1 MAYTPPLDYDNS
13 RISTYADCPM
23 KYHNKYNL
31 ALADDNGMR
40 SLNSRF
46 STHMV
51 HDPITEW
58 YFRGR
63 DWDPGPDGWQERF
76 DKIAL
81 TEEERAVKANAVYS
95 IDSATRCFA
104 HHKQQFEA
112 DFDRFEIL
120 GAENYIIDP
129 TMKFGSKPDVR
140 VKERATGKLYTI
152 EIKFSG
158 WDFILEAANI
168 NPQFLGQVNN
178 TKGNGFIVT
187 LIQPVGTKWQNFTAI
202 RQEIEPKPEEMEAW
216 RRDKVFQIQQ
226 IEESYRQ
233 NVWPK
238 NTPHACTSF
247 GGCFF
252 VGLCA
257 AGHPEG
263 MVERMPRRGDPL
275 DYLKG
280 GFSHDDDPE

>member
-1 MAYTPPLDYDNS
+1 MFEPPEDYDNS

-23 KYHNKYNL
+23 QYHNKYNL
-31 ALADDNGMR
+31 GLAEDNGQR

-46 STHMV
+46 STHMI

-58 YFRGR
+58 YFRGL
-63 DWDPGPDGWQERF
+63 DWDPGDQGW
-76 DKIAL
+76 
-81 TEEERAVKANAVYS
+81 EERMAKCLVTDEEKLVKANAVYCV
-95 IDSATRCFA
+95 DSAKRCFS
-104 HHKQQFEA
+104 HHKQQFGS
-112 DFDRFEIL
+112 DFERFTVL
-120 GAENYIIDP
+120 GAENYIVDKA
-129 TMKFGSKPDVR
+129 MRFGSKPDVR
-140 VKERATGKLYTI
+140 VQDKETGELFTI

-178 TKGNGFIVT
+178 TKGTGFIVT

-202 RQEIEPKPEEMEAW
+202 RQEIEPKPEEMETW
-216 RRDKVFQIQQ
+216 RREKLFQIEQ
-226 IEESYRQ
+226 IEASYRA

-238 NTPHACTSF
+238 NTPHACTNF

-252 VGLCA
+252 VQLCA

-263 MVERMPRRGDPL
+263 MLARMPKKGDPL

-280 GFSHDDDPE
+280 GFSADQPD